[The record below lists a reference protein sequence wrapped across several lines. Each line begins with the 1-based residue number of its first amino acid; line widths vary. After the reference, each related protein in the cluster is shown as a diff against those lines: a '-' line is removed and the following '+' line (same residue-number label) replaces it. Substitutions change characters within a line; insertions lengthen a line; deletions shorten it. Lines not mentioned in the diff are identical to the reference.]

1 MMELFML
8 GTGGTYPL
16 TTRAL
21 ASVFIRVAGVGI
33 LIDCGEATQ
42 IEMQKYGV
50 GFTSID
56 YILITHMHADHVS
69 GLLGMMLAI
78 KQAQRTKPITIATQD
93 FDLPILFLLLIFQKI
108 TRV

>member
-1 MMELFML
+1 ML

-56 YILITHMHADHVS
+56 YILITNNKVYVF
-69 GLLGMMLAI
+69 
-78 KQAQRTKPITIATQD
+78 T
-93 FDLPILFLLLIFQKI
+93 LIF
-108 TRV
+108 RVGFTAYRFRFNIIINPLLKSSIKTYQQDLLFYTDNL